1 MEQQEILRGLA
12 EIVEAV
18 TGVAAAEVQ
27 PDRSFVDDLDVDSLS
42 MIEIVVGVEQRFGV
56 RIPDEDLKALTTVAD
71 AVAYIHRA
79 GVPA

>member
-18 TGVAAAEVQ
+18 TGVPAAQVQ
-27 PDRSFVDDLDVDSLS
+27 PDTWFVDDLDVGSLS
-42 MIEIVVGVEQRFGV
+42 MIEIVVGVEQRFGI
-56 RIPDEDLKALTTVAD
+56 RIPDEDLKVLGTVAD
-71 AVAYIHRA
+71 AVAYLHRA